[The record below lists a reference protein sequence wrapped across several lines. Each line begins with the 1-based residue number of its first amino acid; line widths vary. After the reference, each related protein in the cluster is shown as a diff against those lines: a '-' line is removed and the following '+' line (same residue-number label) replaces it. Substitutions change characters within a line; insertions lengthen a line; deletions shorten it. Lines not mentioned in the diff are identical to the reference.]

1 LKNNNE
7 LFVNKLWNFRAI
19 VKQEPFCEAEIEPTG
34 SSRKAG
40 LVTLHTARLIQP
52 RRTAMLVA
60 MEHREKLNRYCLLRK
75 IRQEQAVNEW
85 IGEALQKLDADP
97 VMGEKLKR
105 AEQLQRELDT
115 LLQPLKTQA
124 AGV

>member
-1 LKNNNE
+1 MG
-7 LFVNKLWNFRAI
+7 FSAKL
-19 VKQEPFCEAEIEPTG
+19 IEPGRFTI
-34 SSRKAG
+34 KAG
-40 LVTLHTARLIQP
+40 VGADTPPRLNQP

-60 MEHREKLNRYCLLRK
+60 QEHREKLNRYCLLRK

-85 IGEALQKLDADP
+85 IGEALQRLDADP

>member
-1 LKNNNE
+1 MT
-7 LFVNKLWNFRAI
+7 
-19 VKQEPFCEAEIEPTG
+19 EANGG
-34 SSRKAG
+34 SQSVPG
-40 LVTLHTARLIQP
+40 GDLNTARLKLQ

-60 MEHREKLNRYCLLRK
+60 QEHREKLNRYCLLRK

-124 AGV
+124 ADAS

>member
-1 LKNNNE
+1 
-7 LFVNKLWNFRAI
+7 
-19 VKQEPFCEAEIEPTG
+19 
-34 SSRKAG
+34 
-40 LVTLHTARLIQP
+40 
-52 RRTAMLVA
+52 MLVA
-60 MEHREKLNRYCLLRK
+60 QEHREKLNRYCLLRK

-124 AGV
+124 ASAS